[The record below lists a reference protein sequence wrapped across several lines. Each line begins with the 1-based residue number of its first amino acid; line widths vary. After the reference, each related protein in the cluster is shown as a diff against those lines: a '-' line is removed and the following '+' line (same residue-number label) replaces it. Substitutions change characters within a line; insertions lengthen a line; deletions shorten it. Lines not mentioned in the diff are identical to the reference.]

1 MFEVLPGLMLVVMI
15 TLTLILLPH
24 LQDDRAARS
33 DDSRRPAEEIH
44 VKRKRE

>member
-24 LQDDRAARS
+24 LQEDRRPRS
-33 DDSRRPAEEIH
+33 DDARRPTEEIH